1 MSSDKSFPCPSCG
14 AGLEWTPGTGLKC
27 PFCGFQGEPEAAT
40 ATARDHLKELRL
52 DQAALTAATGYGTA
66 TKALTC
72 SSCGATSEHPPEV
85 TTTSCPF
92 CGSHHV
98 ESLTELTAVIRP
110 SSVLPFGVDK
120 DGAIGAFRG
129 WLSGLWFRPSAL
141 KSAAQLEHIVG
152 VYIPAWTFDAQ
163 ASSQWTAE
171 AGHHYHVEE
180 TVTEVVDGKQV
191 TRQKQVRK
199 TRWEPAHGDHHA
211 HYDDQLVQA
220 SGGLDQAA
228 IKQLQPY
235 PLEQLQPYDTRFLA
249 GFQAERYKVDL
260 AAAWRVASDELES
273 MEESACR
280 KQVPGDTQRN
290 LARVDRRLPLPGQ
303 AVPLHRQRRHRKG
316 QWRSTDLVG
325 KGRPVR
331 VHHRGDDRLV
341 PRRALGRRCGRRH
354 PLRAEAQPPQCAAQ
368 LTRDCV

>member
-290 LARVDRRLPLPGQ
+290 LAVRSSFSDVTYKHVLLPLWIAAYRYQDKPYRYIVNGVTGKASGEAPISWAKVALFVFTIVVMIGLCLGVLSVVG
-303 AVPLHRQRRHRKG
+303 AVG
-316 QWRSTDLVG
+316 
-325 KGRPVR
+325 
-331 VHHRGDDRLV
+331 
-341 PRRALGRRCGRRH
+341 A
-354 PLRAEAQPPQCAAQ
+354 
-368 LTRDCV
+368 TR